1 MAAVLTGRLLVLLG
15 LVRGE
20 VVRQTWVLPL
30 ADFFQRYGRHAALLL
45 ALIGLYRISDIVAGV
60 IANVFYADMGFSKDE
75 IAGAVKTF
83 GVLMSIAGGF
93 FGGLLAQRFAVM
105 KMMMLG
111 AVLASATNLL
121 FILLF
126 WQGHNLPFLY
136 LAVAFDNLAG
146 GLASAVFVAFLSS
159 LTSIRFTAVQY
170 ALFSSLMTLL
180 PKTLG
185 GYSGSIV
192 NQIGYDG
199 FFLFTAFLG
208 LPVLGLVWL
217 VGRKLPLQG

>member
-1 MAAVLTGRLLVLLG
+1 MALRWFLVAVTIVTVVGIVAIGGITITAIAGSPFLLT
-15 LVRGE
+15 
-20 VVRQTWVLPL
+20 P
-30 ADFFQRYGRHAALLL
+30 LL
-45 ALIGLYRISDIVAGV
+45 AEVSL
-60 IANVFYADMGFSKDE
+60 VFLPATTVVDAF
-75 IAGAVKTF
+75 
-83 GVLMSIAGGF
+83 LMI
-93 FGGLLAQRFAVM
+93 AVM
-105 KMMMLG
+105 RMMMLG

-126 WQGHNLPFLY
+126 WQGHDLPFLY

-199 FFLFTAFLG
+199 FFLFTALLG

>member
-1 MAAVLTGRLLVLLG
+1 M
-15 LVRGE
+15 
-20 VVRQTWVLPL
+20 
-30 ADFFQRYGRHAALLL
+30 
-45 ALIGLYRISDIVAGV
+45 YRVSDIVAGV
-60 IANVFYADMGFSKDE
+60 VANVFYQDMGFAKEE
-75 IAGAVKTF
+75 IAAAVKTF
-83 GVLMSIAGGF
+83 GVVMAVA
-93 FGGLLAQRFAVM
+93 GGLLGGLLSQRFSLM
-105 KMMMLG
+105 KMMTAG

-121 FILLF
+121 FVALSYR
-126 WQGHNLPFLY
+126 GHDVLFLY
-136 LAVAFDNLAG
+136 LAVGCDNLAS
-146 GLASAVFVAFLSS
+146 GLAGAVFVAFLSS

-199 FFLFTAFLG
+199 FFLFTALLG